1 MNSYFLYKHTNQ
13 INGKVYIGITND
25 ISRRWRNQGIE
36 YKPHSSNTS
45 RFWNAIQKYGWNNFK
60 HEILI
65 NNLTS
70 QEACK
75 KEIEYIA
82 KYDSTN
88 RLKGYNIA
96 SGGNG
101 GRIWKEHPRGML
113 GKHQTKFEIESHRL
127 LLSDPHKNP
136 MLNGKTVWGRTHPH
150 PRGMLGKHQT
160 EHHRL
165 VMSKQVGNK
174 NPNSKGLKVIFPN
187 NTIRTWPTMK
197 AFVDEYVFYKVY
209 ELVKSG
215 KPYNVDLR
223 KIKKK
228 DREKCS
234 YFMGC
239 IFKHQ

>member
-65 NNLTS
+65 SNLTA

-88 RLKGYNIA
+88 RLK
-96 SGGNG
+96 
-101 GRIWKEHPRGML
+101 
-113 GKHQTKFEIESHRL
+113 
-127 LLSDPHKNP
+127 
-136 MLNGKTVWGRTHPH
+136 
-150 PRGMLGKHQT
+150 
-160 EHHRL
+160 
-165 VMSKQVGNK
+165 
-174 NPNSKGLKVIFPN
+174 
-187 NTIRTWPTMK
+187 
-197 AFVDEYVFYKVY
+197 
-209 ELVKSG
+209 SG
-215 KPYNVDLR
+215 KPYNVDLS

>member
-36 YKPHSSNTS
+36 YMLHSSNTS

-65 NNLTS
+65 SNLTA
-70 QEACK
+70 QEAGK

-101 GRIWKEHPRGML
+101 GRIWK
-113 GKHQTKFEIESHRL
+113 K
-127 LLSDPHKNP
+127 
-136 MLNGKTVWGRTHPH
+136 H

-197 AFVDEYVFYKVY
+197 AFVDEYGFYKVY
-209 ELVKSG
+209 ELVKSE
-215 KPYNVDLR
+215 KPYNVDLS

>member
-88 RLKGYNIA
+88 HLKGYNIA

-101 GRIWKEHPRGML
+101 GRIWKE
-113 GKHQTKFEIESHRL
+113 
-127 LLSDPHKNP
+127 
-136 MLNGKTVWGRTHPH
+136 H

-197 AFVDEYVFYKVY
+197 AFVDEYGFYKVY

>member
-101 GRIWKEHPRGML
+101 GRI
-113 GKHQTKFEIESHRL
+113 
-127 LLSDPHKNP
+127 
-136 MLNGKTVWGRTHPH
+136 
-150 PRGMLGKHQT
+150 
-160 EHHRL
+160 
-165 VMSKQVGNK
+165 
-174 NPNSKGLKVIFPN
+174 
-187 NTIRTWPTMK
+187 
-197 AFVDEYVFYKVY
+197 
-209 ELVKSG
+209 
-215 KPYNVDLR
+215 
-223 KIKKK
+223 
-228 DREKCS
+228 
-234 YFMGC
+234 
-239 IFKHQ
+239 